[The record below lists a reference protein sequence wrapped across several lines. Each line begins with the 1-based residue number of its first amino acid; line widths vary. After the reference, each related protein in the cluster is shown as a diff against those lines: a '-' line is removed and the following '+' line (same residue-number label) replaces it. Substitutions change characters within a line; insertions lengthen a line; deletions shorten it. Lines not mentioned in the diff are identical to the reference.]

1 MATIEG
7 IVVAHLSQP
16 HPPEE
21 RTAAAILKVVKKS
34 LPDTLRKHVNAVL
47 YKNPDK
53 FAQDGVVG
61 ESKPVW
67 KLSLGGIAGG
77 GAAGGHL
84 RGSECKLDIRQ
95 IVTMA
100 QLSAHIAT
108 LADPPDSLW
117 YPASAN
123 VKMTEANHADLADN
137 MVTPL
142 SQASPHTTAY
152 SCPTVLY
159 ILMNKA
165 SDVEN
170 ASLEAWLATHWAKTS
185 KVYLI
190 GLVLA

>member
-7 IVVAHLSQP
+7 IVEAHLSQP

-21 RTAAAILKVVKKS
+21 RTASAILKVVKKS

-47 YKNPDK
+47 YKNPEK

-67 KLSLGGIAGG
+67 KVIQGGCADRVAG
-77 GAAGGHL
+77 
-84 RGSECKLDIRQ
+84 CKLVIRQ

-100 QLSAHIAT
+100 QLSAHIAG
-108 LADPPDSLW
+108 LADPPASLW
-117 YPASAN
+117 YPVSAD
-123 VKMTEANHADLADN
+123 VKMTETDHANLADN

-142 SQASPHTTAY
+142 SQASPHTTSY
-152 SCPTVLY
+152 TCPTILY

-165 SDVEN
+165 SDAEN
-170 ASLEAWLATHWAKTS
+170 ASLEAWLATHWAVAS
-185 KVYLI
+185 KVYVI
-190 GLVLA
+190 GLVV

>member
-7 IVVAHLSQP
+7 IVEAHLGQAL
-16 HPPEE
+16 PPEE
-21 RTAAAILKVVKKS
+21 RTASAILKVVKKS

-67 KLSLGGIAGG
+67 KLSLGGIDGG
-77 GAAGGHL
+77 VGT
-84 RGSECKLDIRQ
+84 ECKLDIRQ
-95 IVTMA
+95 IITMG

-108 LADPPDSLW
+108 LADPPGSLW
-117 YPASAN
+117 YPVSAR
-123 VKMTEANHADLADN
+123 VKMTPANHSDLADN
-137 MVTPL
+137 MVSPL

-170 ASLEAWLATHWAKTS
+170 ASFEAWLATHWAKAS

-190 GLVLA
+190 GLVLG